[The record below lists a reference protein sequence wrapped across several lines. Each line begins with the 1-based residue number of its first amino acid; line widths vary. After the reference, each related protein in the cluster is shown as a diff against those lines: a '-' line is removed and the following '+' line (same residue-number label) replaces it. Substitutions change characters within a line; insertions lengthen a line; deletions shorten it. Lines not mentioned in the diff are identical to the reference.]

1 MNYRHHSG
9 PSWFFTKVLAL
20 LQDPTQGPTW
30 PSTFHRNEVVD
41 AFVCSFEYTLAESH
55 SFE

>member
-9 PSWFFTKVLAL
+9 PSRFFTKVLAL

-30 PSTFHRNEVVD
+30 PSTFHRNEIVD